1 MSMRPLTVVKIGGAL
16 LGAGA
21 ERDALWRGIARMLT
35 EGPVVVVH
43 GGGPQ
48 STALARRLGHEPRMV
63 AGRRVTTDLDLD
75 VAAYT
80 LRGHANATVVASA
93 ASAGV
98 PAVGI
103 AALDGGMVRAV
114 RRPPR
119 EIDGETVDFGHV
131 GDVVAVDVRLL
142 RLLLSDGFVPVVAP
156 LAADAAGNLLN
167 VNADT
172 VACALAA
179 ALAADRFYLVTETGA
194 VRRDAADPATAL
206 ATLDRATLA
215 AGVAEGWISG
225 GMRPKLDV
233 AFAAVDAGIA
243 QVVVLGPDALGA
255 PETGTRVVG

>member
-1 MSMRPLTVVKIGGAL
+1 MSKRPLTVVKIGGAL

-21 ERDALWRGIARMLT
+21 ERDALWRGLARVLT
-35 EGPVVVVH
+35 EGPLVVVH

-80 LRGHANATVVASA
+80 LRGLANAALVASA
-93 ASAGV
+93 TREGV

-103 AALDGGMVRAV
+103 SALDGSLVRAT

-131 GDVVAVDVRLL
+131 GDVVSVDVRLV
-142 RLLLSDGFVPVVAP
+142 RLLLSDGYVPVVAP
-156 LAADAAGNLLN
+156 LAADADGQLLN

-172 VACALAA
+172 IACALAA
-179 ALAADRFYLVTETGA
+179 ALGADRFYLVTDTGG
-194 VRRDAADPATAL
+194 VRRDATDAATTL
-206 ATLDRATLA
+206 GTLDRATLA
-215 AGVAEGWISG
+215 AGLADGWIAG
-225 GMRPKLDV
+225 GMRPKLDT
-233 AFAAVDAGIA
+233 AFAAADAGIPS
-243 QVVVLGPDALGA
+243 VVILGPDALDT
-255 PETGTRVVG
+255 PEIGTRIA